1 MLMLTNFGTITIVPA
16 VPQVMEEFHKTNDLY
31 STILVSIWELGEVF
45 GPLVVDHIGNI
56 LFILCCTASA
66 LSTNM
71 AMLIV
76 FRFLNGFVISS
87 VTLGPSIAGDLFRKE
102 ERGTA
107 MSIAIALPLMG
118 PFAAPVVGSYIADA
132 KGWRWTIWIVVI
144 AVGAV
149 TCVACL
155 LFRETYKVKILQR
168 KTERLR
174 KLTGNELLRSR
185 YEDATKRGTFAVSLK
200 RPLKMLFFSPIVFI
214 ITFFTSLVYGISY
227 LILTTLTQVMEKN
240 YGFGQGPIGLA
251 FLGRA
256 VGNIT
261 GMIVYGLFSDRYI
274 RYKKSQ
280 EGYMKPEHRLP
291 LMLLGAIVL
300 PAGLFLYGWSAE
312 KHLHWIVPLI
322 GTAIV
327 GFSMLLAL
335 LPTDNYLVD
344 VYDIHGAS
352 AVAVGAALHA
362 VFAAILPLVGPP
374 LYNHLGLG
382 WGNSV
387 LAFISIVFLPALLV
401 LIRYGERIR
410 NSPRFK
416 QDL

>member
-1 MLMLTNFGTITIVPA
+1 MPVYH
-16 VPQVMEEFHKTNDLY
+16 V
-31 STILVSIWELGEVF
+31 
-45 GPLVVDHIGNI
+45 GNV
-56 LFILCCTASA
+56 LFILCSTASA

-76 FRFLNGFVISS
+76 FHFLNRFVISS

-107 MSIAIALPLMG
+107 MSVAIALPLMG
-118 PFAAPVVGSYIADA
+118 PFAAPIVGSYIADA
-132 KGWRWTIWIVVI
+132 KGWRWNIWIVVI

-155 LFRETYKVKILQR
+155 PFRETYKVKILQR
-168 KTERLR
+168 KTKRLC
-174 KLTGNELLRSR
+174 KLTGNKLLRSK
-185 YEDATKRGTFAVSLK
+185 YEDATKRGIFTVSLK

-214 ITFFTSLVYGISY
+214 ITFFTSLVYGLSY

-240 YGFGQGPIGLA
+240 YGFGQGSIGLA
-251 FLGRA
+251 FLGRGTSYNLFSLTHRKIHQADFVA

-280 EGYMKPEHRLP
+280 EGYLKPEHCLP

-312 KHLHWIVPLI
+312 KYFHWIVPLI

-374 LYNHLGLG
+374 LYNHLDLG

-387 LAFISIVFLPALLV
+387 LAFISIIFLPALLV
-401 LIRYGERIR
+401 LMRYGERIR

>member
-1 MLMLTNFGTITIVPA
+1 
-16 VPQVMEEFHKTNDLY
+16 
-31 STILVSIWELGEVF
+31 
-45 GPLVVDHIGNI
+45 
-56 LFILCCTASA
+56 
-66 LSTNM
+66 M
-71 AMLIV
+71 AMLVV
-76 FRFLNGFVISS
+76 FRFLNGFMILS

-107 MSIAIALPLMG
+107 MSVAIALPLMG
-118 PFAAPVVGSYIADA
+118 PFAPIVGSYIADA

-149 TCVACL
+149 TCDACL
-155 LFRETYKVKILQR
+155 LFRETYKVKIVQQ
-168 KTERLR
+168 KTERPR
-174 KLTGNELLRSR
+174 KLTGNKLLRSK
-185 YEDATKRGTFAVSLK
+185 YEVATKSGTFTVSLK

-214 ITFFTSLVYGISY
+214 ITFFTSLVYGLSY

-240 YGFGQGPIGLA
+240 NGFGQGTIGLA
-251 FLGRA
+251 FLGRGTSYNLFSLAHRKIRQADFVA

-280 EGYMKPEHRLP
+280 EGYFKPEHRLP
-291 LMLLGAIVL
+291 LMLLGAILL
-300 PAGLFLYGWSAE
+300 PVGLFLYGWSAE

-335 LPTDNYLVD
+335 LPTDNCLVD

-362 VFAAILPLVGPP
+362 VFAAVLPLIGPP

-387 LAFISIVFLPALLV
+387 LASISIILLPALSV
-401 LIRYGERIR
+401 LMRYGERIR